1 MSRAA
6 GAEILESAV
15 DSVYRNGTEW
25 QRICLHSVRSE
36 RRQEGLDLMWKE
48 VREKV
53 GRKEPCRAWYPV
65 RFGGWK
71 KKGRRKHRGSL
82 LKRIL
87 GSLGF

>member
-15 DSVYRNGTEW
+15 DSVYRNGAEW

-48 VREKV
+48 VRQKV

-65 RFGGWK
+65 RLEA
-71 KKGRRKHRGSL
+71 GRRKHRGSL
-82 LKRIL
+82 LKRML